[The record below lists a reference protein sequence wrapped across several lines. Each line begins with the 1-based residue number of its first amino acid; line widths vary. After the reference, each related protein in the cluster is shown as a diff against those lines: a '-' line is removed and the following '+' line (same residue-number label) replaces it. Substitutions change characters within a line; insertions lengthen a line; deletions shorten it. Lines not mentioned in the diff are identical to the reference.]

1 MITFRQKEF
10 TEYDAMKAFYN
21 ELCRLTDRFKFPIC
35 TKSELFSILKGNNVV
50 IEKFVIASP
59 FFGRDVYRMY
69 IRVGLKAKMP
79 EAIKLTDK
87 QYDKR
92 LGDFQ
97 LNFKS
102 GNYFGS
108 HGFTMDKDKRN
119 GNSVTSIGY
128 NRDYNNQGENNNNQR
143 NNTNQRSNNN
153 QRENN
158 NNNNQRNNNQR
169 SNNKPKQKNH
179 SDIEYSKGLLEQRE
193 FKGNGNSI
201 PGWTPT
207 FTSEFHPDRDS
218 MNISYLV
225 KETLGEAI
233 VNDKETRTV
242 VLEFKSINDAIRVLN
257 VLPFGLN
264 YKIYL
269 LDA

>member
-21 ELCRLTDRFKFPIC
+21 ELCRLTDRNRFPIC

-50 IEKFVIASP
+50 VEKFVIASP

-108 HGFTMDKDKRN
+108 HGFTMDKRD
-119 GNSVTSIGY
+119 GNIPSIGY
-128 NRDYNNQGENNNNQR
+128 RSHNQEGNNNNQENNNQGNNNNQR
-143 NNTNQRSNNN
+143 
-153 QRENN
+153 
-158 NNNNQRNNNQR
+158 RNNNQGG
-169 SNNKPKQKNH
+169 NNKPKQRNH

-193 FKGNGNSI
+193 FKGGGNI

-218 MNISYLV
+218 MSISYLV

-242 VLEFKSINDAIRVLN
+242 VLEFKSIQDAIRVLN

>member
-21 ELCRLTDRFKFPIC
+21 ELCRLTDRNRFPVI
-35 TKSELFSILKGNNVV
+35 TKSELIPTLKGNNVV

-69 IRVGLKAKMP
+69 IRVGLKATMP
-79 EAIKLTDK
+79 EAIKLTDR

-97 LNFKS
+97 INFKS
-102 GNYFGS
+102 GNIF
-108 HGFTMDKDKRN
+108 K
-119 GNSVTSIGY
+119 VPPQQ
-128 NRDYNNQGENNNNQR
+128 NNFSDLELEQKEFDNNNKKKKKNKQNNNN
-143 NNTNQRSNNN
+143 
-153 QRENN
+153 
-158 NNNNQRNNNQR
+158 
-169 SNNKPKQKNH
+169 
-179 SDIEYSKGLLEQRE
+179 D
-193 FKGNGNSI
+193 
-201 PGWTPT
+201 GWSPQ
-207 FTSEFHPDRDS
+207 FTSEFKPERDS
-218 MNISYLV
+218 MSISYLV

-233 VNDKETRTV
+233 VNDKKTRTV
-242 VLEFKSINDAIRVLN
+242 VLEFKSIQDAIRVLN

-264 YKIYL
+264 YRICI

>member
-10 TEYDAMKAFYN
+10 TEYDAMKAFHN

-108 HGFTMDKDKRN
+108 HGFTMEKRD
-119 GNSVTSIGY
+119 GNSTTSVGY
-128 NRDYNNQGENNNNQR
+128 RVSNHVGNNNNQIG
-143 NNTNQRSNNN
+143 NNNN
-153 QRENN
+153 QGNN
-158 NNNNQRNNNQR
+158 NNNNRGGNNNQGGNNR
-169 SNNKPKQKNH
+169 GGNKPKQKNH

-193 FKGNGNSI
+193 FKGGNGI
-201 PGWTPT
+201 PSWTPT

-218 MNISYLV
+218 MSISYLV

-242 VLEFKSINDAIRVLN
+242 VLEFKSIQDAIRVLN

>member
-21 ELCRLTDRFKFPIC
+21 ELCRLTDRNRFPII
-35 TKSELFSILKGNNVV
+35 TKSDLFSVLKGNNVV
-50 IEKFVIASP
+50 VEKFVIASP

-87 QYDKR
+87 QYDRR

-102 GNYFGS
+102 GNLFDDSNKNFHEEKTMSDLTQKIFG
-108 HGFTMDKDKRN
+108 K
-119 GNSVTSIGY
+119 
-128 NRDYNNQGENNNNQR
+128 
-143 NNTNQRSNNN
+143 
-153 QRENN
+153 
-158 NNNNQRNNNQR
+158 
-169 SNNKPKQKNH
+169 NNKKNNYP
-179 SDIEYSKGLLEQRE
+179 SWKPQLS
-193 FKGNGNSI
+193 
-201 PGWTPT
+201 
-207 FTSEFHPDRDS
+207 SEFHTDRDAMS
-218 MNISYLV
+218 ISYLV
-225 KETLGEAI
+225 KEALGEAI
-233 VNDKETRTV
+233 VNDKKTRTV
-242 VLEFKSINDAIRVLN
+242 VLEFKTIHDAIRVLN

-264 YKIYL
+264 YKIYI

>member
-21 ELCRLTDRFKFPIC
+21 ELCRLTDRNRFPII
-35 TKSELFSILKGNNVV
+35 TKSELIPILKGNNVV

-59 FFGRDVYRMY
+59 FFGKDVYRMY

-102 GNYFGS
+102 GNYFAS
-108 HGFTMDKDKRN
+108 HGFTTEKKDA
-119 GNSVTSIGY
+119 NSAYTSVGY
-128 NRDYNNQGENNNNQR
+128 SNTGNNNNTGNR
-143 NNTNQRSNNN
+143 
-153 QRENN
+153 NN
-158 NNNNQRNNNQR
+158 NNNTGNNNNNRRATQR
-169 SNNKPKQKNH
+169 HH
-179 SDIEYSKGLLEQRE
+179 SDTEYSNGLLEQRE
-193 FKGNGNSI
+193 FKGNGNGI
-201 PGWTPT
+201 PNWTPT

-218 MNISYLV
+218 MSISYLV

-242 VLEFKSINDAIRVLN
+242 VLEFKSIHDAIRVLN

>member
-10 TEYDAMKAFYN
+10 TEYDAMKAFHN

-79 EAIKLTDK
+79 EAIKLTNK

-108 HGFTMDKDKRN
+108 HGFTMDKRD
-119 GNSVTSIGY
+119 GNTPSIGY
-128 NRDYNNQGENNNNQR
+128 RNHNNQGG
-143 NNTNQRSNNN
+143 
-153 QRENN
+153 
-158 NNNNQRNNNQR
+158 
-169 SNNKPKQKNH
+169 NNKPIQRNH
-179 SDIEYSKGLLEQRE
+179 SDIKYSNGLLEQRE
-193 FKGNGNSI
+193 FKGGNSI

-218 MNISYLV
+218 MSISYLV

-242 VLEFKSINDAIRVLN
+242 VLEFKSIQDAIRVLN

>member
-21 ELCRLTDRFKFPIC
+21 ELCRLTDRNRFPIC

-50 IEKFVIASP
+50 VEKFVIASP

-108 HGFTMDKDKRN
+108 HGFTMEKRD
-119 GNSVTSIGY
+119 GNSTTSVGY
-128 NRDYNNQGENNNNQR
+128 RVNNQGG
-143 NNTNQRSNNN
+143 
-153 QRENN
+153 N
-158 NNNNQRNNNQR
+158 NNNNQRDNNNQGGD
-169 SNNKPKQKNH
+169 NNHGGNNRPRQKNH

-193 FKGNGNSI
+193 FKGGGSI

-218 MNISYLV
+218 MSISYLV

-242 VLEFKSINDAIRVLN
+242 VLEFKSIQDAIRVLN

-264 YKIYL
+264 YRIYL

>member
-10 TEYDAMKAFYN
+10 TEYDAMKAFHN
-21 ELCRLTDRFKFPIC
+21 ELCRLTDRNRFPII
-35 TKSELFSILKGNNVV
+35 TKSDLPSVLKGNNIV

-79 EAIKLTDK
+79 DAIKLTDK

-97 LNFKS
+97 VNFKS
-102 GNYFGS
+102 GNYLAY
-108 HGFTMDKDKRN
+108 N
-119 GNSVTSIGY
+119 PNNSG
-128 NRDYNNQGENNNNQR
+128 GG
-143 NNTNQRSNNN
+143 
-153 QRENN
+153 NN
-158 NNNNQRNNNQR
+158 NNNNNGQQKNNGGKK
-169 SNNKPKQKNH
+169 SNKPKQTHHSEVQKEFGNKNNNN
-179 SDIEYSKGLLEQRE
+179 K
-193 FKGNGNSI
+193 I
-201 PGWTPT
+201 PGWTPQL
-207 FTSEFHPDRDS
+207 TSEFHPDRDS
-218 MNISYLV
+218 MSISYLV

-233 VNDKETRTV
+233 VNDKVTRTV
-242 VLEFKSINDAIRVLN
+242 VLEFKSIHDAIRVLN

>member
-10 TEYDAMKAFYN
+10 TEYDAMKAFHN
-21 ELCRLTDRFKFPIC
+21 ELCRLTDRNRFPII
-35 TKSELFSILKGNNVV
+35 TKSDLPSVLKGNNVV

-79 EAIKLTDK
+79 DAIKLTDK

-97 LNFKS
+97 VNFKS
-102 GNYFGS
+102 GNYLAYS
-108 HGFTMDKDKRN
+108 T
-119 GNSVTSIGY
+119 
-128 NRDYNNQGENNNNQR
+128 NNIFKNNNSQQR
-143 NNTNQRSNNN
+143 NYSEIQK
-153 QRENN
+153 EFGKKNN
-158 NNNNQRNNNQR
+158 NNN
-169 SNNKPKQKNH
+169 
-179 SDIEYSKGLLEQRE
+179 
-193 FKGNGNSI
+193 
-201 PGWTPT
+201 PGWTPQL
-207 FTSEFHPDRDS
+207 TSEFHPDRDS
-218 MNISYLV
+218 MSISYLV

-233 VNDKETRTV
+233 VNDKVTRTV
-242 VLEFKSINDAIRVLN
+242 VLEFKSIHDAIRVLN

>member
-21 ELCRLTDRFKFPIC
+21 ELCRLTDRNRFPIC

-50 IEKFVIASP
+50 VEKFVIASP

-108 HGFTMDKDKRN
+108 HGFTMDKNKRD
-119 GNSVTSIGY
+119 GDSVTSVGY
-128 NRDYNNQGENNNNQR
+128 
-143 NNTNQRSNNN
+143 S
-153 QRENN
+153 
-158 NNNNQRNNNQR
+158 
-169 SNNKPKQKNH
+169 KPRQTNH

-193 FKGNGNSI
+193 FKGGGNSI

-218 MNISYLV
+218 MSISYLV

-242 VLEFKSINDAIRVLN
+242 VLEFKSIQDAIRVLN

-264 YKIYL
+264 YRIYL

>member
-21 ELCRLTDRFKFPIC
+21 ELCRLTDRNRFPIC

-97 LNFKS
+97 VNLKS
-102 GNYFGS
+102 GNLFDS
-108 HGFTMDKDKRN
+108 QERN
-119 GNSVTSIGY
+119 
-128 NRDYNNQGENNNNQR
+128 
-143 NNTNQRSNNN
+143 
-153 QRENN
+153 
-158 NNNNQRNNNQR
+158 
-169 SNNKPKQKNH
+169 
-179 SDIEYSKGLLEQRE
+179 YSEILEQRE
-193 FKGNGNSI
+193 FKGGYPFWKPQMSAD
-201 PGWTPT
+201 
-207 FTSEFHPDRDS
+207 FRPDRDAMS
-218 MNISYLV
+218 ISYLV
-225 KETLGEAI
+225 KESLGEAI
-233 VNDKETRTV
+233 VNDKKTRTV
-242 VLEFKSINDAIRVLN
+242 VLEFKSIQDAIRVLN
-257 VLPFGLN
+257 LLPFGLN
-264 YKIYL
+264 YKIYI

>member
-10 TEYDAMKAFYN
+10 TEYDAMRAFYN
-21 ELCRLTDRFKFPIC
+21 ELCRLTDRNRFPIC

-108 HGFTMDKDKRN
+108 HGFTMEKRD
-119 GNSVTSIGY
+119 GNSTTGVGY
-128 NRDYNNQGENNNNQR
+128 RVNNQGG
-143 NNTNQRSNNN
+143 
-153 QRENN
+153 N
-158 NNNNQRNNNQR
+158 NNNNQKG
-169 SNNKPKQKNH
+169 NNKPKQKNH

-193 FKGNGNSI
+193 FKGGYPFWKPQMSAD
-201 PGWTPT
+201 
-207 FTSEFHPDRDS
+207 FRPDRDAMS
-218 MNISYLV
+218 ISYLV
-225 KETLGEAI
+225 KESLGEAI
-233 VNDKETRTV
+233 VNDKKTRTV
-242 VLEFKSINDAIRVLN
+242 VLEFKSIQDAIRVLN
-257 VLPFGLN
+257 LLPFGLN
-264 YKIYL
+264 YKIYI

>member
-10 TEYDAMKAFYN
+10 TEYDAMKAFHN
-21 ELCRLTDRFKFPIC
+21 ELCRLTDRNRFPIC
-35 TKSELFSILKGNNVV
+35 TKSEMIPILKGNNII

-102 GNYFGS
+102 GNLFDDPKKNFEEERTMSDLAQKIFG
-108 HGFTMDKDKRN
+108 
-119 GNSVTSIGY
+119 
-128 NRDYNNQGENNNNQR
+128 NNNNK
-143 NNTNQRSNNN
+143 
-153 QRENN
+153 
-158 NNNNQRNNNQR
+158 
-169 SNNKPKQKNH
+169 NKYPSWKPQL
-179 SDIEYSKGLLEQRE
+179 S
-193 FKGNGNSI
+193 
-201 PGWTPT
+201 
-207 FTSEFHPDRDS
+207 SEFHADRNAMS
-218 MNISYLV
+218 ISYLA

-233 VNDKETRTV
+233 VNDKKTRTV
-242 VLEFKSINDAIRVLN
+242 VLEFKSIHDAIRVLN
-257 VLPFGLN
+257 ILPFGLN
-264 YKIYL
+264 YRIYL

>member
-1 MITFRQKEF
+1 MITFSQKEF
-10 TEYDAMKAFYN
+10 TEYDAMRAFYN
-21 ELCRLTDRFKFPIC
+21 ELCRLTDRNRFPIC

-108 HGFTMDKDKRN
+108 HGFTMEKRD
-119 GNSVTSIGY
+119 GNSTTGIGY
-128 NRDYNNQGENNNNQR
+128 RVNNQGGNNDNNQRDNNNQGGD
-143 NNTNQRSNNN
+143 NNHGGNN
-153 QRENN
+153 RP
-158 NNNNQRNNNQR
+158 R
-169 SNNKPKQKNH
+169 QKNH

-193 FKGNGNSI
+193 FKGGGNI

-218 MNISYLV
+218 MSISYLV

-242 VLEFKSINDAIRVLN
+242 VLEFKSIQDAIRVLN

-264 YKIYL
+264 YRIYL

>member
-10 TEYDAMKAFYN
+10 TEYDAMRAFYN
-21 ELCRLTDRFKFPIC
+21 ELCRLTDRNRFPIC

-102 GNYFGS
+102 GNYLA
-108 HGFTMDKDKRN
+108 RA
-119 GNSVTSIGY
+119 
-128 NRDYNNQGENNNNQR
+128 NQ
-143 NNTNQRSNNN
+143 
-153 QRENN
+153 N
-158 NNNNQRNNNQR
+158 NNNNQNQNNQKHQQGPR
-169 SNNKPKQKNH
+169 QTTH
-179 SDIEYSKGLLEQRE
+179 SDINGSLEQRE
-193 FKGNGNSI
+193 FKGGGGGI
-201 PGWTPT
+201 PGWVPT

-218 MNISYLV
+218 MSISYLV
-225 KETLGEAI
+225 KEALGEAI

-242 VLEFKSINDAIRVLN
+242 VLEFKSIQDAIRVLN

-264 YKIYL
+264 YRIYL

>member
-10 TEYDAMKAFYN
+10 TEYDAMKAFHN
-21 ELCRLTDRFKFPIC
+21 ELCRLTDRNRFPII
-35 TKSELFSILKGNNVV
+35 TKSDLPSVLKGNNIV

-79 EAIKLTDK
+79 EAIRLTDK

-97 LNFKS
+97 VNFRS
-102 GNYFGS
+102 GNYLVY
-108 HGFTMDKDKRN
+108 DPYKNDNK
-119 GNSVTSIGY
+119 GN
-128 NRDYNNQGENNNNQR
+128 NNKSNNNN
-143 NNTNQRSNNN
+143 NKP
-153 QRENN
+153 NN
-158 NNNNQRNNNQR
+158 NNNNKP
-169 SNNKPKQKNH
+169 NNKPKAKQSRFSELSQK
-179 SDIEYSKGLLEQRE
+179 E
-193 FKGNGNSI
+193 FDNKKNNV
-201 PGWTPT
+201 PGWTPQL
-207 FTSEFHPDRDS
+207 TSEFHPDRES
-218 MNISYLV
+218 MSISYLV

-233 VNDKETRTV
+233 VNDKVTRTV
-242 VLEFKSINDAIRVLN
+242 VLEFKSIHDAIRVLN

-264 YKIYL
+264 YRIYL

>member
-10 TEYDAMKAFYN
+10 TEYDAMKAFHN
-21 ELCRLTDRFKFPIC
+21 ELCRLTDRNRFPII
-35 TKSELFSILKGNNVV
+35 TKSDLPSVLKGNNIV

-79 EAIKLTDK
+79 DAIKLTDK

-97 LNFKS
+97 VNFRS
-102 GNYFGS
+102 GNYLS
-108 HGFTMDKDKRN
+108 YNPHNN
-119 GNSVTSIGY
+119 GG
-128 NRDYNNQGENNNNQR
+128 G
-143 NNTNQRSNNN
+143 
-153 QRENN
+153 NN
-158 NNNNQRNNNQR
+158 NNNSGQQKNNGGKK
-169 SNNKPKQKNH
+169 NNKPKQTHH
-179 SDIEYSKGLLEQRE
+179 SEVQKE
-193 FKGNGNSI
+193 FGNNNNKI
-201 PGWTPT
+201 PGWTPQL
-207 FTSEFHPDRDS
+207 TSEFHPDRDS
-218 MNISYLV
+218 MSISYLV

-233 VNDKETRTV
+233 VNDKVTRTV
-242 VLEFKSINDAIRVLN
+242 VLEFKSIHDAIRVLN

>member
-21 ELCRLTDRFKFPIC
+21 ELCRLTDRNRFPIC

-102 GNYFGS
+102 GNYFARANQN
-108 HGFTMDKDKRN
+108 K
-119 GNSVTSIGY
+119 
-128 NRDYNNQGENNNNQR
+128 NNQNQNNQKHQPGPR
-143 NNTNQRSNNN
+143 QTT
-153 QRENN
+153 
-158 NNNNQRNNNQR
+158 
-169 SNNKPKQKNH
+169 H
-179 SDIEYSKGLLEQRE
+179 SDINGSLEQRE
-193 FKGNGNSI
+193 FKGGGNI

-218 MNISYLV
+218 MSISYLV

-242 VLEFKSINDAIRVLN
+242 VLEFKSIQDAIRVLN

-264 YKIYL
+264 YRIYL

>member
-10 TEYDAMKAFYN
+10 TEYDAMKAFHN

-108 HGFTMDKDKRN
+108 HGFTMEKRD
-119 GNSVTSIGY
+119 GNSTTSIGY
-128 NRDYNNQGENNNNQR
+128 RVSNQGGDDDQSGNNNNNNQR
-143 NNTNQRSNNN
+143 NN
-153 QRENN
+153 NN
-158 NNNNQRNNNQR
+158 NNNNQRNNNQKR
-169 SNNKPKQKNH
+169 NNNNQKKRNGKSKQKKY

-193 FKGNGNSI
+193 FKGGGI

-218 MNISYLV
+218 MSISYLV

-242 VLEFKSINDAIRVLN
+242 VLEFKSIQDAIRVLN

>member
-128 NRDYNNQGENNNNQR
+128 NRDYNNNQGENNNQGG
-143 NNTNQRSNNN
+143 
-153 QRENN
+153 
-158 NNNNQRNNNQR
+158 NNNNQKKGNNNNQKR
-169 SNNKPKQKNH
+169 GNNKPKQKNH

-193 FKGNGNSI
+193 FKGGNGI
-201 PGWTPT
+201 PSWTPT

-218 MNISYLV
+218 MSISYLV

-242 VLEFKSINDAIRVLN
+242 VLEFKSIHDAIRVLN

>member
-10 TEYDAMKAFYN
+10 TEYDAMKAFHN

-108 HGFTMDKDKRN
+108 HGFTMEKRD
-119 GNSVTSIGY
+119 GNSITSIGY
-128 NRDYNNQGENNNNQR
+128 RMSNQGEDDNQ
-143 NNTNQRSNNN
+143 SG
-153 QRENN
+153 
-158 NNNNQRNNNQR
+158 NNNNQRNNNNQKR
-169 SNNKPKQKNH
+169 NNNQKKKNGKSKQKKY

-193 FKGNGNSI
+193 FKGGGNGI

-218 MNISYLV
+218 MSISYLV

-242 VLEFKSINDAIRVLN
+242 VLEFKSIHDAIRVLN

>member
-21 ELCRLTDRFKFPIC
+21 ELCRLTDRNRFPIC

-108 HGFTMDKDKRN
+108 HGFTMEKRD
-119 GNSVTSIGY
+119 GNSTTSVGY
-128 NRDYNNQGENNNNQR
+128 RVNNQGGNNNNQKG
-143 NNTNQRSNNN
+143 NNN
-153 QRENN
+153 QGG
-158 NNNNQRNNNQR
+158 
-169 SNNKPKQKNH
+169 NNKSKQKNH

-193 FKGNGNSI
+193 FGGGNI

-218 MNISYLV
+218 MSISYLV

-242 VLEFKSINDAIRVLN
+242 VLEFKSIQDAIRVLN